1 MNTKRASERV
11 KEVAYITEMIFQ
23 FCFYLYFAVLGYDFS
38 CIKYFIFTILVYNT
52 NPHNDHPQV
61 DLFSSSSKRAT
72 PATWVRMQ
80 YNAIQFHL
88 FGNHCNAMQYNTTLS
103 GNAGP
108 VQAWHFQAFSY
119 ITAKPMIFY

>member
-11 KEVAYITEMIFQ
+11 KKEVAYITEMIFQ

-72 PATWVRMQ
+72 PATWVRIQ
-80 YNAIQFHL
+80 YNAIQCNFIYL
-88 FGNHCNAMQYNTTLS
+88 VIIALQCNAIQCNTIRLYLVTQV
-103 GNAGP
+103 P
-108 VQAWHFQAFSY
+108 Y
-119 ITAKPMIFY
+119 KPGIFRLFP